1 MLSQLVLFRA
11 SLQNDE
17 VDLRRAGQRHCTYER
32 VVRHIGHDLSV
43 CIHRICREARKAVS
57 VF

>member
-11 SLQNDE
+11 SLQNAE
-17 VDLRRAGQRHCTYER
+17 VDLRRAGQRHCAYER
-32 VVRHIGHDLSV
+32 VVRHISHDLSV
-43 CIHRICREARKAVS
+43 CVNRICREMHKVSS

>member
-1 MLSQLVLFRA
+1 MLAQLVLFRA
-11 SLQNDE
+11 SLQHDQ
-17 VDLRRAGQRHCTYER
+17 VDLRGAGQRHCAYER

-43 CIHRICREARKAVS
+43 VARRIRREMHKVSS